1 MGKLPTFAQ
10 DMDLVALIEE
20 YGSEDKCRA
29 YLAELRWPNGVVCP
43 RCGATKGISRIA
55 ARDVWE
61 CDVDGYQF
69 SVTAGTIFHDSHLP
83 LWKWFLAV
91 YMIGE
96 SKKGVSSNQ
105 LKRMLRVSYKT
116 AWYLSHRIR
125 SAMREDGAELLRG
138 IVEADEAHFGGR
150 GSRSPFGRRAS
161 EAASATVLG
170 AVERGGEVRVRVSQH
185 AGRMGTPTKRE
196 TWDFLTDM
204 LHDDAAALYTDS
216 ASIYTGFEDENTR
229 HEVVNHSI
237 GQWVQADVHTNTIEG
252 VWSLF
257 KRSVVGSYHH
267 LSVKHLPAYL
277 DEMAFRYNER
287 GNPYLFRD
295 ALVRL
300 IEADT
305 MPYAEL
311 IN

>member
-10 DMDLVALIEE
+10 DMDMVALIEQF
-20 YGSEDKCRA
+20 GSEDKCRA
-29 YLAELRWPNGVVCP
+29 YLVELRWPNGVTCP
-43 RCGATKGISRIA
+43 RCGAAKGISRIE
-55 ARDVWE
+55 ARDQWE
-61 CDVDGYQF
+61 CDADGYQF

-96 SKKGVSSNQ
+96 SKKGISSNQ

-116 AWYLSHRIR
+116 AWYMSHRIR
-125 SAMREDGAELLRG
+125 AAMADETAELLSG

-150 GSRSPFGRRAS
+150 GSRSPFGRKAS
-161 EAASATVLG
+161 DAEKAIVLG
-170 AVERGGEVRVRVSQH
+170 AVERGGQVRVRVSQH
-185 AGRMGTPTKRE
+185 GGGRGMPTKRE
-196 TWDFLTDM
+196 VWDFLMDSI
-204 LHDDAAALYTDS
+204 HDDATAVYTDS
-216 ASIYTGFEDENTR
+216 APQYDGFEDENTR
-229 HEVVNHSI
+229 HAVVNHSI

-257 KRSVVGSYHH
+257 KRSVIGSYHH

-277 DEMAFRYNER
+277 DEMAWRYNER
-287 GNPYLFRD
+287 ENPYLFRD
-295 ALVRL
+295 TLSRL
-300 IEADT
+300 LNAET
-305 MPYAEL
+305 MTYAAL

>member
-10 DMDLVALIEE
+10 DMDMVALIEQ
-20 YGSEDKCRA
+20 YGSEEKCRA
-29 YLAELRWPNGVVCP
+29 YLAELRWPEGVRCP
-43 RCGATKGISRIA
+43 RCAASKGISRLA
-55 ARDVWE
+55 ARDQWD
-61 CDVDGYQF
+61 CDSCGYQF

-96 SKKGVSSNQ
+96 SKKGISSNQ

-125 SAMREDGAELLRG
+125 AAMKDDMADLLTG
-138 IVEADEAHFGGR
+138 IVEADEAHFGGKQR
-150 GSRSPFGRRAS
+150 TKYSRPPS
-161 EAASATVLG
+161 AAGKATVMG
-170 AVERGGEVRVRVSQH
+170 AVQRDGEVRVRLSTHQG
-185 AGRMGTPTKRE
+185 AKGGPTKRE
-196 TWDFLTDM
+196 IWDFLT
-204 LHDDAAALYTDS
+204 HSIADDAEAVYTDS
-216 ASIYTGFEDENTR
+216 AAMYVGFEDENTR

-287 GNPYLFRD
+287 ENPYLFRD
-295 ALVRL
+295 TLTRL
-300 IEADT
+300 IEADA